1 MGFVPAPPVALTLPN
16 TQPAPLAF
24 SAEEKER
31 AVAELLFD
39 LRRARSAAAEG
50 DWEQREEDR
59 WEWCQDARKNCSSGL
74 KCGENNWQ

>member
-1 MGFVPAPPVALTLPN
+1 MGFVPASPVVLTLPN
-16 TQPAPLAF
+16 AHPAQLAF

-31 AVAELLFD
+31 VVAELLFD

-59 WEWCQDARKNCSSGL
+59 WERCQDVRKNCISGL
-74 KCGENNWQ
+74 KCGEDNWQ